1 MTPEPKLTRWT
12 AEDPDVPS
20 ELRELLRVNRDQL
33 GTQRELLELKQS
45 LSQAL
50 GPEAGLAGA
59 AGTIKAP
66 IAVFRWGA
74 WMAGGIVSGVAIWS
88 ITRSTPDPGSA
99 SPAHRVPVESPSNA
113 VEGAAPLTTPSPG
126 AEPAVA
132 PGPDLAPAVAEPR
145 AAGEAAAQPE
155 RQRRPKAASSGL
167 PEAELLRKAQ
177 ALLSEDPSRALALTR
192 EHEQRF
198 QRGALAQEREVI
210 AIEALK
216 RLGLEQAASDRAA
229 EFEKRY
235 RGSVHQSRVRRP
247 ATQH

>member
-12 AEDPDVPS
+12 AEDPDVPG
-20 ELRELLRVNRDQL
+20 ELRDLLRVNRDQL

-59 AGTIKAP
+59 SATIKAP
-66 IAVFRWGA
+66 LAAIRWGA

-88 ITRSTPDPGSA
+88 ITRGTPDPSSA
-99 SPAHRVPVESPSNA
+99 SPPHRAAVESP
-113 VEGAAPLTTPSPG
+113 AAQALDEAPPLTTPSPP
-126 AEPAVA
+126 AEPAVD
-132 PGPDLAPAVAEPR
+132 PGPEPAPAVAEPP
-145 AAGEAAAQPE
+145 AAGQAAAQP
-155 RQRRPKAASSGL
+155 QRRSKAAASGL

-216 RLGLEQAASDRAA
+216 RLGLARAASDRAA

-235 RGSVHQSRVRRP
+235 RGSVHQSRVRGP
-247 ATQH
+247 AAEH